1 MVLHLFLSRLPDDPL
16 RPLAFNAELCHSHRL
31 LIAAAWAGV
40 DALESTCMGTI
51 FSIEIGTEGR
61 GPERWSVWLPIE
73 LAPSYRIKPGSA
85 TLGGK
90 SISIESRN
98 GFTVIEVRAFNRE
111 DEAIDFLQRLRGA
124 VLLWGIQGKIGL
136 IVPQGVQ
143 KLQLF
148 DPPAPGIDNPNF
160 GDMCRHAGWEKVHGS
175 YDVDEPA
182 ILPQHK
188 RLTRW
193 VMGRANAYVTT
204 TVEQASAQLLPS
216 IELPKIAVIESTGRL
231 TLAAET
237 YLASLFPISA
247 KARLL
252 ELTTVL
258 EILAPTPAIGSTASD
273 ALAAALAEAKRSRI
287 ALAADRPDHPDLGD
301 LDRLLSRLGQLKRES
316 IKESLRI
323 WTRGVCAGLP
333 GREPDQAAAEID
345 KHYDVRSKLIHD
357 GAASDADI
365 EAALSWLSDFVPT
378 VLALLIREAA
388 S

>member
-1 MVLHLFLSRLPDDPL
+1 
-16 RPLAFNAELCHSHRL
+16 
-31 LIAAAWAGV
+31 
-40 DALESTCMGTI
+40 MGTI

-85 TLGGK
+85 TLGDK

-98 GFTVIEVRAFNRE
+98 EFTVIEVHAFDRE
-111 DEAIDFLQRLRGA
+111 DEAIDFLERLRGA

-136 IVPQGVQ
+136 TVPQGVQ
-143 KLQLF
+143 RLQLF

-160 GDMCRHAGWEKVHGS
+160 GEMCRSVGWEYVDGS
-175 YDVDEPA
+175 YDFGEPA

-204 TVEQASAQLLPS
+204 TAEQTSGRLLPL
-216 IELPKIAVIESTGRL
+216 IELPKIGAIQSAGKLV
-231 TLAAET
+231 LAAET
-237 YLASLFPISA
+237 YLASLFPISG

-258 EILAPTPAIGSTASD
+258 EVLAPTPDVGSEPGAV
-273 ALAAALAEAKRSRI
+273 LAAVIAEAKRSRA
-287 ALAADRPDHPDLGD
+287 ALPTDHPALRDV
-301 LDRLLSRLGQLKRES
+301 DRLLSRLGQLKSES

-323 WTRGVCAGLP
+323 WTRAICARLP
-333 GREPDQAAAEID
+333 GRDPDQAASDVAR
-345 KHYDVRSKLIHD
+345 HYDVRSKLVHD
-357 GAASDADI
+357 GSAPDADI
-365 EAALSWLSDFVPT
+365 QAALEWLSEFVPA
-378 VLALLIREAA
+378 VLELLIREAA
-388 S
+388 GG